1 MIDEQKSAISFLMT
15 TFFLH
20 HNHFR
25 YTVSH
30 VTNGHYLTHVRRTAD
45 DFSAFSVLLF
55 YRHNYSEKKA
65 SYSTS
70 KALSLLR

>member
-1 MIDEQKSAISFLMT
+1 MIDKQKSAIFFLMT

-20 HNHFR
+20 RNHFR

-30 VTNGHYLTHVRRTAD
+30 VTNGHYLAHVRRTAD

-55 YRHNYSEKKA
+55 YRHNYSEKRLPI
-65 SYSTS
+65 
-70 KALSLLR
+70 ALPKP